1 MDYLRLC
8 DLQELKAFRQPPQ
21 GVKLV
26 MFAVL
31 ALFGEEESWPNAK
44 KFLGNRSVLIRK
56 ITSLDI
62 DSISLA
68 RARRVESYMMN
79 PLLTPEY
86 VQKSSRAAYV
96 LFEWLKFVYQ
106 EYVDTHALTPSKIKK
121 KVKRKKSVRTR
132 PVEIPVVFQREGRLS
147 QQTTDPVIVG
157 AIHGLQSLTK
167 RALSEMRTYHHP
179 PDVVKQVSFAVLS
192 IFGEATT
199 WPNAQHFFGK
209 HNLMSTFLSFDI
221 NRITPARAK
230 RVRYFMNNELLQQ
243 HVIRKT
249 SAAALCLWEW
259 VEAVYKK
266 YLAGK
271 QNMEAEVKT
280 KKTRRSARVTSR
292 SMTSVTRRNTAPFPL
307 ASRSVG
313 SLPSN
318 NRNAKVPTKS
328 NRVKVGKNRI
338 VTKVS
343 TPAFHTCCPPLTID
357 TLMELKSYSNPPE
370 VVKHVCFAMLALF
383 GEDTT
388 WINAVQFLN
397 RNDLIHKVN
406 SFDLRSITSSRAKR
420 VRAYVDNDVLT
431 RELIQKTSLSALKL
445 WEWVVAVYS
454 VYKMSNPLGN
464 KRVKLRRKINKRS
477 VHSGPDA
484 AAHRLSADEV
494 CRGLHS
500 LAKDAIFELRSFQN
514 PPEIVKLVCF
524 AMLALFGEDTS
535 WLHAVQFLNKKDF
548 INKLLAFDVHSI
560 TRRRANRVRAYVNND
575 VMTSDAIG
583 RTSKAALCLWDWV
596 CAVYNIYKMN
606 RQRSIH
612 SF

>member
-1 MDYLRLC
+1 
-8 DLQELKAFRQPPQ
+8 
-21 GVKLV
+21 
-26 MFAVL
+26 
-31 ALFGEEESWPNAK
+31 
-44 KFLGNRSVLIRK
+44 
-56 ITSLDI
+56 
-62 DSISLA
+62 
-68 RARRVESYMMN
+68 
-79 PLLTPEY
+79 
-86 VQKSSRAAYV
+86 
-96 LFEWLKFVYQ
+96 
-106 EYVDTHALTPSKIKK
+106 
-121 KVKRKKSVRTR
+121 
-132 PVEIPVVFQREGRLS
+132 
-147 QQTTDPVIVG
+147 
-157 AIHGLQSLTK
+157 
-167 RALSEMRTYHHP
+167 
-179 PDVVKQVSFAVLS
+179 
-192 IFGEATT
+192 
-199 WPNAQHFFGK
+199 
-209 HNLMSTFLSFDI
+209 
-221 NRITPARAK
+221 
-230 RVRYFMNNELLQQ
+230 
-243 HVIRKT
+243 
-249 SAAALCLWEW
+249 
-259 VEAVYKK
+259 
-266 YLAGK
+266 
-271 QNMEAEVKT
+271 
-280 KKTRRSARVTSR
+280 
-292 SMTSVTRRNTAPFPL
+292 
-307 ASRSVG
+307 
-313 SLPSN
+313 
-318 NRNAKVPTKS
+318 
-328 NRVKVGKNRI
+328 
-338 VTKVS
+338 
-343 TPAFHTCCPPLTID
+343 
-357 TLMELKSYSNPPE
+357 
-370 VVKHVCFAMLALF
+370 MLALF

-464 KRVKLRRKINKRS
+464 KRVKVRRKINKRS

-484 AAHRLSADEV
+484 APHRLSADEV

-548 INKLLAFDVHSI
+548 INKLLAFAVHSI